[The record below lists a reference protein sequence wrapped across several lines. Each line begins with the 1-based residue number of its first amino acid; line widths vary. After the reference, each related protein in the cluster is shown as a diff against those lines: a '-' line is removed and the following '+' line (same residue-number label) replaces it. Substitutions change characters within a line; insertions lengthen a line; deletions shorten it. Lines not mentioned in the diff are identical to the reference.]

1 MFDKKQHDKKSN
13 PKMKADGPGYHTK
26 TAAYN
31 KEPFAGSNH
40 KDFVAKSCEKI
51 RIALGKSEAD
61 DFLMFALNGNAD
73 SDDYADIEVVSSNK
87 MLDISNFESLATLLA
102 RTFVLKLGLNKRVE
116 KQGKNID
123 QWFVDIYVKLITDFT
138 KELIRTTV
146 EDLYDDKEIKNKI
159 HKALG
164 KIEAENDLLK
174 YLALA
179 KNAEVQGVPEEAYEK
194 IAEKLHGSI
203 VDIIGRNR
211 EAELELVDLF
221 LYQEA

>member
-26 TAAYN
+26 TVEYD
-31 KEPFAGSNH
+31 EELFAGSNH

-102 RTFVLKLGLNKRVE
+102 RTFALKLGLNKRVE

-138 KELIRTTV
+138 KELICTTV
-146 EDLYDDKEIKNKI
+146 EDLYDDKDIKNKI
-159 HKALG
+159 HKAFC
-164 KIEAENDLLK
+164 KIEAKNDLLK

-179 KNAEVQGVPEEAYEK
+179 KNTEVQGVPEEAYEK